1 MELYVSLSFLSAF
14 LSLMMVF
21 QIRYVDM
28 KRKFARF
35 IPVVISVAV
44 WAFFSGMWL
53 LVPLGYSMLMSKL
66 SFLGIIT
73 LPVFLFCFALDYARS
88 PLLFNKRLPYILWII
103 PGLSILMMF
112 TNALHG
118 LFWSDITSGMVFQDV
133 EVMHFTPGSWYWV
146 HSIYSYGLVAAALVL
161 FLYNMRYKRFR
172 KSHFGVVLGII
183 VPLITSLLFIF
194 NLTPIDYSPLVL
206 SFALLAFGWFITL
219 GFYVRNISELEEL
232 QKETG
237 RLNEL
242 YSLVVKLSEK
252 LILTEPGQ
260 MDEVISQVLKQLG
273 ESSGVDRAYIFGY
286 DKKKHEVSNTHE
298 WCAEGISAEKEN
310 LQGIPFDVVPR
321 WRDTLT
327 INESIYIPLVAD
339 LPDTSLYEG
348 EKQILMAQGI
358 KSLVVVPMFNGQDFA
373 GFVGFDSVREQ
384 KKWDKQI
391 IALLK
396 LTASIMAGG
405 LARMHYE
412 RVLISALDK
421 AESANR
427 TKTEFLANMSHEL
440 RTPMNAIIGFTQLVE
455 DQTSD
460 PTLKKHLKTAL
471 KSSQSLLR
479 LLNDLLDFSRAEAG
493 MMHIQPDET
502 RLKSLLEFVQDT
514 FMPKLREKGLTLELN
529 ITPRAEKVFMLDEG
543 RLRQVLFNVVG
554 NAVKFT
560 HKGHVEIIADAI
572 PEPLSPKGK
581 TAENKTL
588 HTVII
593 DVKDTGIGI
602 AREHHQKVFESFN
615 QLSAGN
621 NREYEGTGLGLNISS
636 RLVKLMG
643 GEIRLD
649 SLPGRGSTFT
659 IVLPAVEA
667 I

>member
-88 PLLFNKRLPYILWII
+88 PLLCNKRLPYILWII

-112 TNALHG
+112 TNSLHG

-219 GFYVRNISELEEL
+219 GFYVRNISELEAL

-237 RLNEL
+237 RLNDL

-260 MDEVISQVLKQLG
+260 MDEVVSQVLKQLG
-273 ESSGVDRAYIFGY
+273 ENSGVDRAYIFGY

-298 WCAEGISAEKEN
+298 WCAEGISAEKDN

-327 INESIYIPLVAD
+327 INEFIYIPLVSD
-339 LPDTSLYEG
+339 LPDSSLYEG
-348 EKQILMAQGI
+348 EKRILLAQGV
-358 KSLVVVPMFNGQDFA
+358 KSLLVVPMFNGQDFA
-373 GFVGFDSVREQ
+373 GFAGFDSVREQ

-405 LARMHYE
+405 LARMNYE
-412 RVLISALDK
+412 RALISALDT

-427 TKTEFLANMSHEL
+427 AKTEFLANMSHEL
-440 RTPMNAIIGFTQLVE
+440 RTPLNAIIGFTQLVE

-460 PTLKKHLKTAL
+460 PAHKKHLKTAL
-471 KSSQSLLR
+471 TSSQSLLR

-502 RLKSLLEFVQDT
+502 RLKSLLEFVRDT
-514 FMPKLREKGLTLELN
+514 FMPKLREKGLTLDLN
-529 ITPRAEKVFMLDEG
+529 ITSRADQMFLLDEG
-543 RLRQVLFNVVG
+543 RLRQVLFNIVG

-560 HKGHVEIIADAI
+560 HKGHVEILADAI
-572 PEPLSPKGK
+572 PEPPSPKGK
-581 TAENKTL
+581 TTENETL
-588 HTVII
+588 HTIII

-615 QLSAGN
+615 QLSSGD
-621 NREYEGTGLGLNISS
+621 NRQYEGTGLGLNISS

-643 GEIRLD
+643 GELKLD
-649 SLPGRGSTFT
+649 SLPGRGSTFS
-659 IVLPAVEA
+659 IVLPGVASV
-667 I
+667 